1 MSRPTSEEY
10 ALFYQTYIDQTT
22 ENSIQDLESNHSK
35 YILNCITNIPNEKAD
50 YAYAPDKWTIKEV
63 LQHMIDTE
71 RIFVYRALS
80 FSRKSQN
87 PIHGF
92 DENEF
97 VITSN
102 AKQRRLESLQS
113 EFAALRN
120 ANDIFF
126 TTLTE
131 TQLKQKGNANNQ
143 NITVNAL
150 VYITIGHALHH
161 CKILKERYH
170 ASSKDVVF

>member
-1 MSRPTSEEY
+1 MSRPTSDEY

-22 ENSIQDLESNHSK
+22 ENSIHDIITNHSK
-35 YILNCITNIPNEKAD
+35 YILDCIANIPNEKAD
-50 YAYAPDKWTIKEV
+50 FAYAPNKWTIKEV

-71 RIFVYRALS
+71 RVFVYRALS

-92 DENEF
+92 DENEY

-102 AKQRRLESLQS
+102 AQQRSLESLQS
-113 EFAALRN
+113 EFAALRHATN
-120 ANDIFF
+120 IFF
-126 TTLTE
+126 NTLNE
-131 TQLKQKGNANNQ
+131 TQLHQKGIANNQ

-150 VYITIGHALHH
+150 VYITIGHSLHH

-170 ASSKDVVF
+170 I